1 MAKGRPSVVAQP
13 KAGGGQGARVRQK
26 RTIAHNRAARHN
38 YEIEETWEAGIELTG
53 TEVKSIRERPCQI
66 SDSFCIVRGG
76 ELFLVGVHIH
86 PYSNGGVW
94 NVDPDRRRR
103 LLMHR
108 RQIDAIDQ
116 RMKTKGVALVPL
128 ELYFDERNRVKL
140 RVGMGRGK
148 KLYDKRRDMAKRDTE
163 REVQR
168 ALKARV
174 R

>member
-1 MAKGRPSVVAQP
+1 MATHASASKSGRGKGPERDKKTIS
-13 KAGGGQGARVRQK
+13 RN
-26 RTIAHNRAARHN
+26 RTARHD
-38 YEIEETWEAGIELTG
+38 YEIGETWEAGIELTG

-66 SDSFCIVRGG
+66 TDSFCIVRGG

-108 RQIDAIDQ
+108 RQIDLIDQ
-116 RMKTKGVALVPL
+116 RLRTKGSSLVPL

-140 RVGMGRGK
+140 RVGLGKGK
-148 KLYDKRRDMAKRDTE
+148 KLYDKRADMARRDTN
-163 REVQR
+163 REIQR
-168 ALKARV
+168 ALKERS